1 MPFVRRVSAAALVLA
16 AGFTVASAD
25 EKKVADEKKTE
36 VKAAAKTAVATP
48 AIRLGGAPAN
58 PAEKLETTHKVSA
71 AIDVKGKSGLR
82 LQTLCLD
89 SMGRVVGLVATPK
102 PFGGPVKGAAAEV
115 QVFDADGKPLHDFK
129 VDFHGMAVNAG
140 PDGSVFV
147 AGDGKIAKFDKDG
160 KQVGKTAE
168 LPFVAE
174 LLKDTDALKAKAEAQ
189 LKREKEQ
196 FAQSIGDAKKQF
208 TEQIKKLEEKKK
220 EDRTKAEERQIDQ
233 FKKLVEQY
241 DSMEKE
247 QKSRTVEQVLAD
259 MTGRV
264 RVTNGIAVSDKDVFV
279 ACGDMGGYG
288 YAVWRLSHDLKD
300 PKQVLSGIGG
310 CCGQMDIQCHGP
322 DVLVAENTKKQ
333 FARYDREGK
342 KLGGYGKGGADTD
355 PACFGGCC
363 NPMNVRA
370 SGTGDVYTAE
380 SEGIIKRFSPSG
392 AFLETTGVVKL
403 TGGCKN
409 VAVGVNADASKLYF
423 LDQPGSKFHIL
434 EKKAK

>member
-1 MPFVRRVSAAALVLA
+1 MTYIRRVSAAAVVLA
-16 AGFTVASAD
+16 AGLAVANAD
-25 EKKVADEKKTE
+25 EKKADDKKVE
-36 VKAAAKTAVATP
+36 AKAAAKTTTFLFSSGAVVA
-48 AIRLGGAPAN
+48 APAN
-58 PAEKLETTHKVSA
+58 PAEKLVATHKVSA
-71 AIDVKGKSGLR
+71 AVDVKGSNGLK

-89 SMGRVVGLVATPK
+89 STGRVVGLVATPK
-102 PFGGPVKGAAAEV
+102 PFGGPVRGATAEV
-115 QVFDADGKPLHDFK
+115 HVFDPDGKPVHTFK
-129 VDFHGMAVNAG
+129 VDFHGQAVNAG
-140 PDGSVFV
+140 ADGTVFV
-147 AGDGKIAKFDKDG
+147 SGDGKLARFDKAG
-160 KQVGKTAE
+160 KQIGTTAE
-168 LPFVAE
+168 LPHVAD
-174 LLKDTDALKAKAEAQ
+174 LLKNTDELKKKAEEQ

-196 FAQSIGDAKKQF
+196 FAKAIGDAKKQF
-208 TEQIKKLEEKKK
+208 SDQIKKLEEKKK
-220 EDRTKAEERQIDQ
+220 EDRTKTEERQLDQ

-241 DSMEKE
+241 DQMEKD

-264 RVTNGIAVSDKDVFV
+264 RVTSGLAVSDKDVFV
-279 ACGDMGGYG
+279 ACGDMAGYG

-300 PKQVLSGIGG
+300 PKQVLGGIGG

-333 FARYDREGK
+333 FARYDRDGK

-370 SGTGDVYTAE
+370 CGTGDVYTAE

-392 AFLETTGVVKL
+392 EFLETAGVVKL
-403 TGGCKN
+403 SGGCKN
-409 VAVGVNADASKLYF
+409 VAVGVNADATKLYF

-434 EKKAK
+434 EKKTK